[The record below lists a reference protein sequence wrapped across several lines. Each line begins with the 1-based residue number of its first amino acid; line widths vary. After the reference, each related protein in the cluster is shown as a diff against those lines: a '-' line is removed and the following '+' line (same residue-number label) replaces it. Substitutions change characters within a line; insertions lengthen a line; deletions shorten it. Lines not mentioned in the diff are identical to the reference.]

1 MRRRKAEERRNT
13 LIAFGLLSLIVLVSV
28 GLLLKPGLIIPA
40 SDAAYG
46 SSLGKTVSGGG
57 GSCSDKPD
65 SDWMVCRVET
75 DPGSGA
81 GGTMLLK
88 KRSQGCWTAK
98 WRKGAGKTVSGCVNV
113 RDMIAPKEP
122 GGSY

>member
-1 MRRRKAEERRNT
+1 M
-13 LIAFGLLSLIVLVSV
+13 IALGLLALICLVSAT
-28 GLLLKPGLIIPA
+28 LLLKPGLIIPA

-57 GSCSDKPD
+57 GSCTDKTD
-65 SDWMVCRVET
+65 SDWLVCRVET
-75 DPGSGA
+75 DPGSGP
-81 GGTMLLK
+81 GGTMLLR
-88 KRSQGCWTAK
+88 KRSRGCWTAK
-98 WRKGAGKTVSGCVNV
+98 WRKGAGKPVSGCVNI